1 LTYPSEKYES
11 QLGLLLPIY
20 GKIIQMSQ
28 TTNHILFIKGK
39 YGENMGNSSIN
50 GGFNGTIHWKCRFS
64 WESYEWKF
72 FL

>member
-1 LTYPSEKYES
+1 
-11 QLGLLLPIY
+11 
-20 GKIIQMSQ
+20 MSQ
-28 TTNHILFIKGK
+28 TTNQIVFIKGK